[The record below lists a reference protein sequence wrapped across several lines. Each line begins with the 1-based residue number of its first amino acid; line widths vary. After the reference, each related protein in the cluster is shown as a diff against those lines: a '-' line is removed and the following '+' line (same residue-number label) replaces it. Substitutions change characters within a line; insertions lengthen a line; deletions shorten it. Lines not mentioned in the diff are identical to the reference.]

1 MMPLDAVVAL
11 AVFTFATAF
20 TPGPN
25 NIMVTA
31 SGVNFGF
38 ARTVP
43 HMAGITIGFM
53 VLLVACAAGLG
64 LVFATVPALQLA
76 LKIVGAIYMLWL
88 AWKVANAQPASNEPD
103 DLARPLTF
111 LQAAAFQW
119 VNPKAVVIG
128 LTAISIYVRP
138 DHRVS
143 DFLIVLFLFVLSTA
157 MTVVTW
163 TGFAWRCAAFC
174 ATRAAPG
181 FSTSSWHC
189 CWSPASR
196 RWSGRSEAAIFRRSR
211 FGTKKN
217 IYSKK

>member
-1 MMPLDAVVAL
+1 MPLDVLLAL
-11 AVFTFATAF
+11 TLFVFVTAF

-38 ARTVP
+38 ARTIP
-43 HMAGITIGFM
+43 HMAGITVGFM

-76 LKIVGAIYMLWL
+76 LKIIGAIYMLWL
-88 AWKVANAQPASNEPD
+88 AWKVAHAAPASDEVD

-138 DHRVS
+138 DHRVA
-143 DFLIVLFLFVLSTA
+143 DFLIVLALFVVSTA

-163 TGFAWRCAAFC
+163 TGFGVALRGLL
-174 ATRAAPG
+174 RAPARARIFNVVMALLLVASIAPMV
-181 FSTSSWHC
+181 W
-189 CWSPASR
+189 PA
-196 RWSGRSEAAIFRRSR
+196 
-211 FGTKKN
+211 
-217 IYSKK
+217 